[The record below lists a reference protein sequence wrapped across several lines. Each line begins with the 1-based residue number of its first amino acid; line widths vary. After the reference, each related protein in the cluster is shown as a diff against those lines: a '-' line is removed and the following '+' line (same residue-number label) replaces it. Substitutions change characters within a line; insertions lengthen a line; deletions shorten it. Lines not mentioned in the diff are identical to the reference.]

1 MLVNGEE
8 LRKALLTDEASISRI
23 KPEMTQELCVSTE
36 DAEKYKCD
44 DQNDMKNC
52 NTNRE
57 RSTPI
62 IHTL

>member
-1 MLVNGEE
+1 
-8 LRKALLTDEASISRI
+8 
-23 KPEMTQELCVSTE
+23 MTQELCVSTE

-57 RSTPI
+57 GSIPI
-62 IHTL
+62 IYTL